1 MEALRQDRMI
11 GPDLDSTIGHNGVR
25 ESDEFILDIFQE
37 RKKSFK
43 LNRTKYKIHCGKK
56 FEFDFGRAIITLP
69 FFDNA
74 EGSFE
79 LELIASNSSK
89 NHNEKSRYLFRS
101 LGERAFRLNGIH
113 CFEAFLERGDVLDI
127 GFNRIHF
134 PRVES
139 IKTNNEMELSGKLV
153 KSPIAVLIEGE
164 TGTGKTTLAKKIHEE
179 SGRSG
184 RFVHLNLSAFS
195 VSLIESEL
203 FGHVKGAFT
212 GAINGRKGAILEAH
226 KGTLFLDEI
235 DSLTTDLQTKLLLFL
250 DNYEVRAVGGESSTI
265 ADVRMIFASGSKLA
279 KKVERKEM
287 RKDFYYRLQAGCSV
301 TLESLRFHPERIKE
315 LCKKFENNHAVVF
328 DKELIQF
335 YSTCKWPGNIRQL
348 QSHLMKKKIL
358 SDGKK
363 LIFDKVDKELL
374 FEKISVA
381 KLDSND
387 ILSLEKVKVDY
398 CHQVYLKL
406 DKNITKT
413 AKTLELCPNT
423 LKAYLQKKEDELR
436 SDKVIH
442 VNF

>member
-43 LNRTKYKIHCGKK
+43 LNRTKYTVQCGQK
-56 FEFDFGRAIITLP
+56 FEFDFSKAIITLP
-69 FFDNA
+69 VFGKQ
-74 EGSFE
+74 EGHYE
-79 LELIASNSSK
+79 LELIANTLSK

-101 LGERAFRLNGIH
+101 LGEKAFRLNGIY

-127 GFNRIHF
+127 GFNRIYF
-134 PRVES
+134 PRVETTP
-139 IKTNNEMELSGKLV
+139 KLDLQLSERV
-153 KSPIAVLIEGE
+153 IKSPIAVLIEGE

-195 VSLIESEL
+195 NSLIESEL

-212 GAINGRKGAILEAH
+212 GAINSKRGAIMEAH
-226 KGTLFLDEI
+226 RGTLFLDEI

-250 DNYEVRAVGGESSTI
+250 DNYEVRAVGGESTTT

-279 KKVERKEM
+279 TKVEMKEM

-301 TLESLRFHPERIKE
+301 NLESLRAKPCRIKE
-315 LCKKFENNHAVVF
+315 LCRNFEKSHVVVF
-328 DKELIQF
+328 DQELINF
-335 YSTCKWPGNIRQL
+335 YSACSWPGNIRQL
-348 QSHLMKKKIL
+348 QSHLIKKKLL

-363 LIFDKVDKELL
+363 LIFDEMDKDLL
-374 FEKISVA
+374 MGKINV
-381 KLDSND
+381 DSND
-387 ILSLEKVKVDY
+387 IYPLEKMKIDY
-398 CHQVYLKL
+398 CHQVYLKM
-406 DKNITKT
+406 DRNISKT
-413 AKTLELCPNT
+413 AKTLELCQNT
-423 LKAYLQKKEDELR
+423 LKSYLQKKEGELR
-436 SDKVIH
+436 SDKIIH